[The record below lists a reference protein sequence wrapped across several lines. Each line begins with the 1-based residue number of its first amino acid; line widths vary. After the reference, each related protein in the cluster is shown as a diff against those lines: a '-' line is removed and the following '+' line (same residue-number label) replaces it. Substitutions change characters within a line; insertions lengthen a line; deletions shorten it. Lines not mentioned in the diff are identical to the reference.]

1 VPDDPFRRRVASGDV
16 LFREGERSDCAYLIE
31 EGRLEVSVE
40 RDGTPHVLAEM
51 RAGSLIGEMALI
63 DNGTRTATVRALED
77 TVLTRVERGHLEK
90 RLESAD
96 PLLRHMLD
104 RLIGRYRDV
113 VRRLDVAPAPKS
125 VPELGSGQYRA
136 LATRTIKSGLALEQ
150 ALERDQFVLHYQPIM
165 RLGDHSIAGFEA
177 LIRWLH
183 PERGLVSP
191 DDFIPVAED
200 SGLIVEIGRW
210 VARTAVAALAQLDLV
225 THESAVPLF
234 MTVNLS
240 GRQLKDNTFSSVLEG
255 AIRQHKLDAS
265 RVRLEITE
273 SALFDRIDDA
283 EKLLH
288 QCTDLGVGVA
298 VDDFGTGYSA
308 LSYLYRLPVSCVK
321 LARPFIKDLAEYPQ
335 TSKIVSA
342 VSRLAREL
350 QMETVAEGVEK
361 VQQASAV
368 RDLGIEYGQ
377 GFFYAAALPLMV
389 AARYT
394 ERTVAGSFQR
404 ERSA

>member
-1 VPDDPFRRRVASGDV
+1 VADDQFRRRVASGEV
-16 LFREGERSDCAYLIE
+16 LFREGERADCAYLIE

-40 RDGTPHVLAEM
+40 RDGTPHVLAEL

-63 DNGTRTATVRALED
+63 DSGTRTATVRALEN
-77 TVLTRVERGHLEK
+77 TLLTRVERGHLEN
-90 RLESAD
+90 RLENAD

-113 VRRLDVAPAPKS
+113 VRRLDAVAGPKP

-136 LATRTIKSGLALEQ
+136 LAFSTIKSGLALEQ

-165 RLGDHSIAGFEA
+165 RLSDHSIAGFEA

-183 PERGLVSP
+183 PERGLVNP
-191 DDFIPVAED
+191 DDFIPAAEQ
-200 SGLIVEIGRW
+200 SGLIVEMGRW
-210 VARTAVAALAQLDLV
+210 VARTAVAALAQLDQV
-225 THESAVPLF
+225 TPQPAVPLF

-240 GRQLKDNTFSSVLEG
+240 GWQLKDNAFASVLEG
-255 AIRQHKLDAS
+255 AIRQNKLDAS

-283 EKLLH
+283 ERLLH
-288 QCTDLGVGVA
+288 QCTDLGVGLA

-308 LSYLYRLPVSCVK
+308 LSYLYRLPVTCVK
-321 LARPFIKDLAEYPQ
+321 LARPFIKDLSEYPQ
-335 TSKIVSA
+335 TSKIVGA

-350 QMETVAEGVEK
+350 QMQTVAEGVEK
-361 VQQASAV
+361 AQQASAV

-377 GFFYAAALPLMV
+377 GFFYAAALPLTV
-389 AARYT
+389 AASFA
-394 ERTVAGSFQR
+394 ERTVASSLQR
-404 ERSA
+404 ERFA